1 MVSKAKILQPIARFT
16 SVCSRIDDELDL
28 SNCHVIMLQTWQILL
43 NAWWERML
51 PEGPSIWKAKL
62 SEQGTKCCKEK
73 NYLISVAVIRP
84 QSLPSVVFCSTG

>member
-1 MVSKAKILQPIARFT
+1 
-16 SVCSRIDDELDL
+16 
-28 SNCHVIMLQTWQILL
+28 
-43 NAWWERML
+43 ML

-62 SEQGTKCCKEK
+62 SEQGTNCCEEK